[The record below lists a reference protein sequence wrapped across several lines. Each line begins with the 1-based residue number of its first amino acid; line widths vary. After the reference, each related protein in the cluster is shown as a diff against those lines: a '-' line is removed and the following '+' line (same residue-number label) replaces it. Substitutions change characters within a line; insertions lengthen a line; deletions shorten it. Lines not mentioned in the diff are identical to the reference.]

1 MEAENAAKEKKRNFG
16 GKSSGAM
23 ATDNNIYFDDFARKQ
38 ESPKKTFSN
47 QPKPNK
53 TIKLFLALATKT
65 VKALASGTD
74 L

>member
-38 ESPKKTFSN
+38 ESPLGMGQTYERTRR
-47 QPKPNK
+47 
-53 TIKLFLALATKT
+53 TIGIRLLYP
-65 VKALASGTD
+65 
-74 L
+74 